1 MPTCKHIITILS
13 IGALFL
19 SRGYAQEDTV
29 KASEEAYRGA
39 RFELLGEADK
49 RILRFNGRS
58 VRASDMESEI
68 ADLERLILAHGF
80 IASIKKVDSLN
91 DSILIRYDLGQS
103 YAWRSLSTNDEVQWV
118 MAKSGVNVQ
127 RFEKDR
133 VSPVRIDR
141 MMEKGLRYLEN
152 NGFPFA
158 SFYLDSVLVQ
168 QGKVSAALV
177 LDKGRYVQID
187 SVIIEGDLRVRTA
200 YLTNYLGIK
209 EGSPYNEKAIQ
220 RIPEKLT
227 SVRFLSQIKT
237 PLVTFEEDVTKVHL
251 YLNKRNASNF
261 DGIVGFLP
269 DPSDGSVLITGDVKL
284 HLENALRQ
292 GEVVDLNWR
301 KLQTNTQELN
311 VMLITPYV
319 LNSGFSL
326 DGNLKIYRRDT
337 LFTDVFRQVGLR
349 YALGAGDHLR
359 LFFDRQTTDLIS
371 TSQYANGL
379 TPPFLDRAI
388 NAYGAGLRI
397 EQVDYRM
404 NPSKGV
410 DLDIQGGLGVKQ
422 IIRNQRL
429 PEVLYDELK
438 LRTLQ
443 FKAAL
448 DASYYLSPVKRLVW
462 HQRIMASGLAN
473 DQLFNNEAFR
483 IGGLRTIRGFNEESI
498 FATTFT
504 LLRSELRYQLDRD
517 GYVFGFFDGAWYENA
532 SMNRIGARRDT
543 PYGFGAGIAFG
554 TKAGNFSL
562 SYALGSQQSNPVL
575 LRASKIHFGFL
586 SLF

>member
-1 MPTCKHIITILS
+1 MPTCKHIISILS

-19 SRGYAQEDTV
+19 SRGYAQVDTL
-29 KASEEAYRGA
+29 ASSEVTLPSA
-39 RFELLGEADK
+39 RIELIGEADK

-58 VRASDMESEI
+58 IKASDVESDI
-68 ADLERLILAHGF
+68 ADLDRLLLAHGF
-80 IASIKKVDSLN
+80 IGSVKKIDSLN
-91 DSILIRYDLGQS
+91 DSIFIRYDLGQS
-103 YAWRSLSTNDEVQWV
+103 YAWHSLSTNDEVQWV

-127 RFEKDR
+127 RFQKDR

-158 SFYLDSVLVQ
+158 SFHLDSVLIE

-177 LDKGRYVQID
+177 LHKGRFVQVD
-187 SVIIEGDLRVRTA
+187 SVILEGDLRVRTA

-209 EGSPYNEKAIQ
+209 EGSPYNEKAIR
-220 RIPEKLT
+220 RIPEKLS
-227 SVRFLSQIKT
+227 SVRFLTQIKN

-301 KLQTNTQELN
+301 KLQSNTQELN

-371 TSQYANGL
+371 TSQYAAGL

-388 NAYGAGLRI
+388 NAYGAGLRV

-410 DLDIQGGLGVKQ
+410 DFDVQGGLGIKQ

-429 PEVLYDELK
+429 PEELYDKLE

-448 DASYYLSPVKRLVW
+448 DASYYISPIKRVVW
-462 HQRIMASGLAN
+462 HQRMMASGLAN
-473 DQLFNNEAFR
+473 DQLFNNEAYR

-498 FATTFT
+498 FATTFAV
-504 LLRSELRYQLDRD
+504 LRSELRYQLDRD

-532 SMNRIGARRDT
+532 SINRLGARRDT

>member
-1 MPTCKHIITILS
+1 M
-13 IGALFL
+13 
-19 SRGYAQEDTV
+19 
-29 KASEEAYRGA
+29 
-39 RFELLGEADK
+39 
-49 RILRFNGRS
+49 
-58 VRASDMESEI
+58 RATSMES
-68 ADLERLILAHGF
+68 
-80 IASIKKVDSLN
+80 
-91 DSILIRYDLGQS
+91 
-103 YAWRSLSTNDEVQWV
+103 
-118 MAKSGVNVQ
+118 
-127 RFEKDR
+127 
-133 VSPVRIDR
+133 
-141 MMEKGLRYLEN
+141 
-152 NGFPFA
+152 
-158 SFYLDSVLVQ
+158 
-168 QGKVSAALV
+168 SA
-177 LDKGRYVQID
+177 
-187 SVIIEGDLRVRTA
+187 
-200 YLTNYLGIK
+200 
-209 EGSPYNEKAIQ
+209 
-220 RIPEKLT
+220 
-227 SVRFLSQIKT
+227 
-237 PLVTFEEDVTKVHL
+237 
-251 YLNKRNASNF
+251 
-261 DGIVGFLP
+261 FLP

-326 DGNLKIYRRDT
+326 DGNLKIYRRDNP
-337 LFTDVFRQVGLR
+337 FLR
-349 YALGAGDHLR
+349 TCFDRLDCVMRWGAGDHLR
-359 LFFDRQTTDLIS
+359 LFFDRQTDRFDQPLHS
-371 TSQYANGL
+371 TPAASL
-379 TPPFLDRAI
+379 PPFLDRAI

-498 FATTFT
+498 
-504 LLRSELRYQLDRD
+504 SRYH
-517 GYVFGFFDGAWYENA
+517 
-532 SMNRIGARRDT
+532 
-543 PYGFGAGIAFG
+543 
-554 TKAGNFSL
+554 
-562 SYALGSQQSNPVL
+562 
-575 LRASKIHFGFL
+575 IHPFEI
-586 SLF
+586 